1 MKKRSNTTRG
11 DIYTTEAIQK
21 EEKRKRIQTIRCEKQ
36 ENKKNQWEVPFIKDP
51 GT

>member
-36 ENKKNQWEVPFIKDP
+36 ENKKKINGKYPS
-51 GT
+51 

>member
-1 MKKRSNTTRG
+1 MKKRPNTTRG

-36 ENKKNQWEVPFIKDP
+36 ENKKINGRYPS
-51 GT
+51 